1 MKKGKYMEP
10 LIINPI
16 YKEKIW
22 GSKELL
28 QDFYN
33 VSKKEKIGESWN
45 FALNDDD
52 ISTFQDFDMNIKNI
66 LLNENV
72 CKKYFGNKISKNKQI
87 PFLIKTLFV
96 NDRISLQVHP
106 NNKFAKKYENSLGK
120 NEVWYV
126 LYADD
131 NSYVHLGFKWN
142 IGKERVNK
150 LLEENKIMNYL
161 KKIKVKTG
169 DIIRIPA
176 GTVHAIS
183 GKVILYEVQQ
193 NSNITYRLHDWYG
206 RELDI
211 DKALKVL
218 KHKNSTIKNKTS
230 GRLIKT
236 KNFTLDRINISGEK
250 KIKTKGKMEV
260 ITVIKG
266 EGTLISNKNIKLYK
280 GMTILIPS
288 DLKIYTVLGNISILI
303 TY

>member
-1 MKKGKYMEP
+1 MEP

-33 VSKKEKIGESWN
+33 VSEKEKIGESWN

-52 ISTFQDFDMNIKNI
+52 ISTFRDFDMNIKNI
-66 LLNENV
+66 LSNENV
-72 CKKYFGNKISKNKQI
+72 SKKYLGNKIFKNKQI

-106 NNKFAKKYENSLGK
+106 NNKFARKYENSLGK

-131 NSYVHLGFKWN
+131 NSYAHIGFKWN
-142 IGKERVNK
+142 IGKERVKK

-176 GTVHAIS
+176 GTVHDIS
-183 GKVILYEVQQ
+183 GKVILYEIQQ
-193 NSNITYRLHDWYG
+193 NSNITYRLKDWHG

-218 KHKNSTIKNKTS
+218 KYKNATVKNKRS

-236 KNFTLDRINISGEK
+236 KNFALDRINISGEK
-250 KIKTKGKMEV
+250 EIRSKGKMEV
-260 ITVIKG
+260 ITVIEG
-266 EGTLISNKNIKLYK
+266 EGTLISNKNIKLHK
-280 GMTILIPS
+280 GMTILIPA
-288 DLKIYTVLGNISILI
+288 DLKRYTILGNISMLI
-303 TY
+303 TH